1 MQLDTTLIH
10 PNNFTNS
17 VIFSDIQIIEDDIG
31 DDEGGHKDVDMR
43 VVACVLLEMG
53 LSFLGILTNLLGE
66 NDNDDGQKREIN
78 FLASE
83 ENHSFR

>member
-17 VIFSDIQIIEDDIG
+17 VIFSDIQIIEDDI
-31 DDEGGHKDVDMR
+31 DDNEGGHKDVDMR

-66 NDNDDGQKREIN
+66 NNDNDGHNKRHN
-78 FLASE
+78 LSA
-83 ENHSFR
+83 

>member
-17 VIFSDIQIIEDDIG
+17 VIFSDILIIEDDISE
-31 DDEGGHKDVDMR
+31 DVRGHKDVDMR
-43 VVACVLLEMG
+43 VVTCVLLEMG

-66 NDNDDGQKREIN
+66 NNNSDSHYKRYVKFTCQK
-78 FLASE
+78 E
-83 ENHSFR
+83 E